1 MKKDK
6 DNKKT
11 KAIKKIDKRTN
22 NGGHSTKSLDPN
34 DRRKNQFKD
43 VMQDSMSR
51 EELGQVFRVLYGE
64 AMDGNMGAAKLLLEY
79 STVKPT
85 AQVELTANL
94 SAGIDFK
101 NLIGFGIDE
110 DIIIDVT
117 DETST
122 DE

>member
-1 MKKDK
+1 MS
-6 DNKKT
+6 
-11 KAIKKIDKRTN
+11 KAIKKIDKRAN

-51 EELGQVFRVLYGE
+51 EELGKVFRVLYNE
-64 AMDGNMGAAKLLLEY
+64 AIDGNIQAGKLLLEY

-85 AQVELTANL
+85 AQVEISANL
-94 SAGIDFK
+94 SAGIDFR
-101 NLIGFGIDE
+101 NLIGFGID
-110 DIIIDVT
+110 DDVTIDVT

>member
-1 MKKDK
+1 MDK
-6 DNKKT
+6 G
-11 KAIKKIDKRTN
+11 IKKIDKRAN

-43 VMQDSMSR
+43 VMQDNLSR
-51 EELGQVFRVLYGE
+51 DELGKVFRVLYNE
-64 AMDGNMGAAKLLLEY
+64 AIDGNIQAGKLLLEY

-85 AQVELTANL
+85 AQVEISANL
-94 SAGIDFK
+94 SAGIDFR
-101 NLIGFGIDE
+101 NLIGFGID
-110 DIIIDVT
+110 DDVTIDVT